1 MTDLLNLVETIAK
14 VDKFSMFTR
23 MLKSSKAD
31 VIFEGTGPF
40 TVFAPNN
47 DAFGKLGDKELD
59 KLVAETGQTTLKAL
73 LSYHVFPG
81 KLMAANV
88 IGLGTLKSV
97 TGEEVKFTD
106 SNGLMINQSKV
117 QARNIEATN
126 GVVHAIDTVLTP
138 TVAVAAAT
146 SSSIA

>member
-1 MTDLLNLVETIAK
+1 MTDQLNLVETIAK
-14 VDKFSMFTR
+14 DDKFSVFTR
-23 MLKSSKAD
+23 LLKSSKAD
-31 VIFEGTGPF
+31 GLFDGAGPF
-40 TVFAPNN
+40 TVFAPTN

-59 KLVAETGQTTLKAL
+59 KLVAEAGQTTLKAL

-81 KLMAANV
+81 KWMAANV
-88 IGLGTLKSV
+88 VGLGNPKSV

-117 QARNIEATN
+117 QARNIEAKN

-146 SSSIA
+146 GSSIA

>member
-1 MTDLLNLVETIAK
+1 MTDQLNLVETIAK
-14 VDKFSMFTR
+14 DDKFSMFTR
-23 MLKSSKAD
+23 LLKSSKAD
-31 VIFEGTGPF
+31 VLFGGTGPF
-40 TVFAPNN
+40 TVFAPTN

-59 KLVAETGQTTLKAL
+59 KLVNEADQITLKAL

-81 KLMAANV
+81 KWMTANV
-88 IGLGTLKSV
+88 VGLDNPKSV

-117 QARNIEATN
+117 QARNIEAKN

-138 TVAVAAAT
+138 TVAVAAAG
-146 SSSIA
+146 SSIS